1 MEEVE
6 EVQKAAALG
15 YLDMD
20 DDDEDE
26 GVRGMNPGEIREG
39 GTILF
44 DDDETEDD
52 DFVDED
58 DDEDADD
65 EDMES
70 ETEEDDEDE
79 YVLPG
84 NSLRRSSR
92 VLGPPLQ
99 PLYEEDDVDEDEESQ
114 ATLQRGNQEEEG
126 HFSSDSV
133 QTPEMVSV
141 MDEAAPRDH
150 HRRSFV
156 AHRRASVESFGSELS
171 SHSAPPLSSSDL
183 ESSSAAAATADAA
196 ALDRR
201 ASFST
206 SGQDN
211 SFTNIFGGS
220 RRTPRQNAANS
231 GLRASLKSIGS
242 SASGLSEDSISTDHS
257 SSSGTGGN
265 RRPAS
270 NSRRGFP
277 RLSNRRNFTR
287 LAGSI
292 LMGSES
298 SHADSN
304 DLAVDKLQSSGGDW
318 EQSAA
323 AAAVVA
329 SRKGH
334 SVQYS
339 QGDRVLVL
347 LTLLNFTMRQQMQ
360 QTGMEEEA
368 VERFKAMLTLA
379 PVNKAGFPEGEGR
392 TESEKAGP
400 FSYVLC
406 TVQQVH
412 FDEDERYY
420 TIFRGDTETE
430 QRAEAAWMEPVY
442 DEFAMQAALL
452 AARRTKSSLEGNVRG
467 HEGGFGGKVFQALGN
482 SWDMTTQWM
491 TNWYITNRLRAK
503 MLVTKI
509 LQGDSGFAFKIR
521 LTGINFFVLC
531 SFIFLFLDVVA
542 LGFLSAETD
551 YAVAVIELAV
561 WIILVF
567 ELLLEFL
574 IRPED
579 YRSLVESDK
588 AFAPSTARH
597 ISLFHL
603 ILESVALIIFCPS
616 FQCVGDRDKCNRSM
630 FGPGIKAS
638 VDAITAEEDTL
649 ASLGRFLLGLHFL
662 RAFGLIRHWK
672 QMWLKNTFEGDT
684 SNSKIIR
691 RLLLVDKGDHFRGR
705 ANSRDKKE
713 ESLEK
718 SVDTHGGMDAPT
730 KTASE
735 EDRRLKNA
743 ATIGTALMVINSHRF
758 LMLLLVAVTL
768 YPVIYTYRFHNAF
781 DSKLGDLLLAYNVEA
796 NGTED
801 CAYLQNA
808 VNAWLGAASHT
819 LADQRYLFGNERD
832 SFLVWAQIEPVRCD
846 WQGSGGIIT
855 SCTGKDGE
863 SMVCDIWNQTI
874 TVSPSTASEGMLA
887 SMLGLRPG
895 ALREFDDTAVAL
907 SDFVSDGDG
916 LSMFRV
922 RAFFDLSHT
931 VSYANRSLFFLLV
944 TLLIQ
949 CFVGLTMMRRDA
961 GRLVLHPLQRMLK
974 IVVRYAENPLSQT
987 LSGQQKSLK
996 EGEEDVDG
1004 EKASDEL
1011 GNFETEQLINAI
1023 AKIADLLRKCWGV
1036 AGAGIISSNLARTE
1050 DGKNAVFNPTVP
1062 GKRVY
1067 ALFGF
1072 VAINYFGRMLRVL
1085 EQDTLALIN
1094 DVAKV
1099 VHDEVFRWALGD
1111 SGQCN
1116 KNLGGAFLMVFR
1128 IGDFT
1133 EVHDKKKRA
1142 TDVVFDSQTRRRNL
1156 KVRRRVAGGG
1166 RSTKARGKRGY
1177 ASTRHLDNPND
1188 GTLQLASLPGIQNFT
1203 DRALLGFLKSFAG
1216 LNRDDALQE
1225 WRKDFRLGA
1234 GVGAFK
1240 VSVMYGMDAGWAVE
1254 GAVGSE
1260 YKIDATYLSPHV
1272 NMASRMMSATK
1283 QYGVTILLS
1292 QAVEELLSK
1301 PARGK
1306 LRHLDTVKV
1315 KGSNVAQRI
1324 FTFDAKHEGVDFF
1337 LFERTPDQADAE
1349 GDAYTTHI
1357 WELDQDLNS
1366 MRQHVSDE
1374 FMAKFKEG
1382 VDLYIDGKWTQSIEV
1397 LKDADELMMETV
1409 LESGYID
1416 YDDIDDLN
1424 QVLNRNNRSEE
1435 VQRARNELGD
1445 GACKSL
1451 IQYMSRRN
1459 GVPPADWRGV
1469 RALMS
1474 K

>member
-1 MEEVE
+1 MSRRRSLLDFMEEVE
-6 EVQKAAALG
+6 EVQKAAAMG
-15 YLDMD
+15 YLGMD
-20 DDDEDE
+20 DNGEDE
-26 GVRGMNPGEIREG
+26 GDEDARGMNPGEVREG
-39 GTILF
+39 GIIMF
-44 DDDETEDD
+44 DDDDD
-52 DFVDED
+52 DED
-58 DDEDADD
+58 DDVEDDDVDD
-65 EDMES
+65 EDILDD
-70 ETEEDDEDE
+70 ETEEDDEDD

-84 NSLRRSSR
+84 SLRRSSR
-92 VLGPPLQ
+92 VLGPPMQ
-99 PLYEEDDVDEDEESQ
+99 PLYEEDDADEDEESQ
-114 ATLQRGNQEEEG
+114 ATLRRGNQEEEG

-133 QTPEMVSV
+133 QTPDMGGV
-141 MDEAAPRDH
+141 MDEAPRD

-156 AHRRASVESFGSELS
+156 ASRRTSVESFGSELS
-171 SHSAPPLSSSDL
+171 SHSAPPLGSDF
-183 ESSSAAAATADAA
+183 ETSSSSATPDAA
-196 ALDRR
+196 AIDRR

-206 SGQDN
+206 TGRDN
-211 SFTNIFGGS
+211 SFTNIFGGNK
-220 RRTPRQNAANS
+220 RTPRQTVNG

-242 SASGLSEDSISTDHS
+242 SASGLSEDSLSSCEPSAS
-257 SSSGTGGN
+257 SSVTGGTN
-265 RRPAS
+265 R
-270 NSRRGFP
+270 SRRGF
-277 RLSNRRNFTR
+277 NRRNLTR

-292 LMGSES
+292 LMGSEHS
-298 SHADSN
+298 KEDAN
-304 DLAVDKLQSSGGDW
+304 DLAADKLQSSGEDW
-318 EQSAA
+318 EQTAA

-334 SVQYS
+334 SYS

-368 VERFKAMLTLA
+368 VERFKVLMTLA
-379 PVNKAGFPEGEGR
+379 PVNKAGFPDGEGR
-392 TESEKAGP
+392 TESEKSGP

-420 TIFRGDTETE
+420 TVVRGDTETE
-430 QRAEAAWMEPVY
+430 QRAEAAWMEPIL
-442 DEFAMQAALL
+442 DEDAMQAALM

-467 HEGGFGGKVFQALGN
+467 HEGGFGGKVFQTLAN
-482 SWDMTTQWM
+482 SWDIATQWM
-491 TNWYITNRLRAK
+491 RSWYITNRLRAK
-503 MLVTKI
+503 VLVTKI

-542 LGFLSAETD
+542 LAFLSAETD

-579 YRSLVESDK
+579 YRHMVESDK

-603 ILESVALIIFCPS
+603 IFESLALIIFCPS
-616 FQCVGDRDKCNRSM
+616 FRCVGDRDKCNRSL
-630 FGPGIKAS
+630 FGAGIKAS
-638 VDAITAEEDTL
+638 MDAITAEEHAL

-691 RLLLVDKGDHFRGR
+691 RLLLVDKGDHFQGR
-705 ANSRDKKE
+705 RNSRDKKE
-713 ESLEK
+713 EYVGKGL
-718 SVDTHGGMDAPT
+718 DTHGGMDAPT

-768 YPVIYTYRFHNAF
+768 YPVIYTYRFRNAF
-781 DSKLGDLLLAYNVEA
+781 DNNLGDLLFAYNTEA
-796 NGTED
+796 SGTED
-801 CAYLQNA
+801 CAYLRNA
-808 VNAWLGAASHT
+808 VLAWLGAASHT
-819 LADQRYLFGNERD
+819 HADQRYLFSDERD

-846 WQGSGGIIT
+846 WQRSDGIIT
-855 SCTGKDGE
+855 SCVDKEGE
-863 SMVCDIWNQTI
+863 SKVCEIWEQ
-874 TVSPSTASEGMLA
+874 TVSVDPYSVSEGMLA
-887 SMLGLRPG
+887 SILGLRPG
-895 ALREFDDTAVAL
+895 AIREFDETAVTM
-907 SDFVSDGDG
+907 SDFGPDGRS
-916 LSMFRV
+916 LATFRV
-922 RAFFDLSHT
+922 RGFFDLSHS

-996 EGEEDVDG
+996 EEEKGADG
-1004 EKASDEL
+1004 ETASDEL

-1072 VAINYFGRMLRVL
+1072 VAINDFGRMLRVL

-1116 KNLGGAFLMVFR
+1116 KNLGGSFLMVFR

-1133 EVHDKKKRA
+1133 EVHEKNKRA
-1142 TDVVFDSQTRRRNL
+1142 TDVVFDSQTRQRNL
-1156 KVRRRVAGGG
+1156 KVRRRVTAGG

-1382 VDLYIDGKWTQSIEV
+1382 VDLYIDGKWKLSIEV

-1451 IQYMSRRN
+1451 IQYMARRN
-1459 GVPPADWRGV
+1459 GVSPADWRGV